1 MVLAIIQQYKSK
13 DTIIGLAKDVGRK
26 KEQAIFTSIG
36 DIDETLV
43 SEVPPSNRIIIDN
56 LEE

>member
-1 MVLAIIQQYKSK
+1 M
-13 DTIIGLAKDVGRK
+13 AKDVGRK

-43 SEVPPSNRIIIDN
+43 DMTTVVLVGNKETYLSDGRMITPRGYQ
-56 LEE
+56 L